1 MTEPQIPDAWIVDA
15 SVALKWFL
23 PADREPDA
31 ELARGIVGRL
41 ALRTT
46 SLAIYE
52 VGNILTRHSGWP
64 ASDIASALKLLRA
77 TCGEPIA
84 LTAADESRT
93 ASLALEYDL
102 TFYDASYVAVAQR
115 TRRKLLSADRD
126 LLDPG
131 LAVAL
136 AECS

>member
-1 MTEPQIPDAWIVDA
+1 MIEPQTRDAWIVDA

-31 ELARGIVGRL
+31 ELARAIVGRL

-52 VGNILTRHSGWP
+52 VGNVLIRHSGWP
-64 ASDIASALKLLRA
+64 ASDIASALKLLRR
-77 TCGEPIA
+77 TCGDPIA
-84 LTAADESRT
+84 LTDADESRV
-93 ASLALEYDL
+93 AALALEHDL
-102 TFYDASYVAVAQR
+102 TFYDASYVAIAQR

-126 LLDPG
+126 LLEPG

-136 AECS
+136 ADCG